1 MDKII
6 GIIRHILT
14 FAGGV
19 LIALGVTSEVDWSSV
34 ITNFDAI
41 AGAVV
46 TLVGIVAS
54 IIAKLK
60 GFSWSGMFGGK

>member
-1 MDKII
+1 MDKVI

-34 ITNFDAI
+34 VTNFDAI

-46 TLVGIVAS
+46 TLVGIVGS

-60 GFSWSGMFGGK
+60 DFTWFGLKKD